1 MTYKTKN
8 YELYRFKENKTYLV
22 EIDNGDYICDYIC
35 KLAKLY
41 DNHDEV
47 VDGFVILG
55 VANIDDVSFYD
66 DFYDCT
72 GLDYVKEEHFIAFK
86 GEGIL

>member
-1 MTYKTKN
+1 MIKKTKN
-8 YELYRFKENKTYLV
+8 YELYRFEENKTYLV

-41 DNHDEV
+41 DNNGEV

-55 VANIDDVSFYD
+55 ATDVDDVSFYD

-72 GLDYVKEEHFIAFK
+72 GLNYVMEEHFIAFK